1 MFCSLELFYEKEG
14 ELSEVLSGVCIIP
27 VFSYFMISDILILLL
42 QVFILLRG
50 EKECIR
56 MRQFQNE

>member
-42 QVFILLRG
+42 QVFIL
-50 EKECIR
+50 
-56 MRQFQNE
+56 